1 MLWSYDQKNA
11 NGFLTFSKL
20 NFNYIYMCVFIN
32 NILYIVQAYFFHIN
46 TKSDKVLNISHIYK
60 DQ

>member
-1 MLWSYDQKNA
+1 
-11 NGFLTFSKL
+11 
-20 NFNYIYMCVFIN
+20 MCVFIN

-46 TKSDKVLNISHIYK
+46 AKLDKVLNISHIFK

>member
-1 MLWSYDQKNA
+1 
-11 NGFLTFSKL
+11 
-20 NFNYIYMCVFIN
+20 MCVFIN
-32 NILYIVQAYFFHIN
+32 NILYIVKAYFFHIS

>member
-1 MLWSYDQKNA
+1 
-11 NGFLTFSKL
+11 
-20 NFNYIYMCVFIN
+20 MCVFIN

-46 TKSDKVLNISHIYK
+46 AKLGKILNISHINK